1 MNTLKLVPR
10 LELEDISIGFGK
22 KAVLENLTFAIQPG
36 ELIAIAGPNGGGKT
50 TLLKT
55 IGGLLRPL
63 SGAITLDGQ
72 DVSLMD
78 KREKALKISFL
89 FQGMT
94 PDWAFT
100 VEELVGQ
107 GRFPHHNF
115 FGKNKAQRPAR
126 NMTQSEWPPAEAQ
139 STAGDAA
146 HFAAQKT
153 AGDADNKNPVE
164 KAITAAGLFGFE
176 KRVVTELS
184 GGEFQRVLIARA
196 MAQEARLLLLDE
208 PANNLDPRY
217 QYLVM
222 NLVRSMTSFG
232 RVALVSVHD
241 LNLASFYADR
251 VMLVAKGGIAALGK
265 PADVLREDVLE
276 DVFGIPLVV
285 APHTQ
290 NPYMQAIFPPLPDTK

>member
-1 MNTLKLVPR
+1 MDMLKLVPR
-10 LELEDISIGFGK
+10 LELETVAIGFGK
-22 KAVLENLTFAIQPG
+22 KPVLENLTFAIKPG

-63 SGAITLDGQ
+63 AGAIMLDGR
-72 DVSLMD
+72 DVSLMA

-107 GRFPHHNF
+107 GRFPHHSF
-115 FGKNKAQRPAR
+115 FDKDVTRGPPPE
-126 NMTQSEWPPAEAQ
+126 TQS
-139 STAGDAA
+139 
-146 HFAAQKT
+146 AAQK
-153 AGDADNKNPVE
+153 AACFADDKNPVE
-164 KAITAAGLFGFE
+164 KAIMAAGLFGFE
-176 KRVVTELS
+176 KRIVTELS

-222 NLVRSMTSFG
+222 NLVRSMTSCG

-251 VMLVAKGGIAALGK
+251 VMLVAKGGVVALGK
-265 PADVLREDVLE
+265 PSEVLREDILE
-276 DVFGIPLVV
+276 DVFGVPLVV
-285 APHTQ
+285 APHGQ
-290 NPYMQAIFPPLPDTK
+290 NPYMRAIFPPLPDTK